1 MLDRSELEP
10 LIELVRKI
18 LVFLG
23 RPVVQLQLL
32 IILVVLL
39 VAWLIT
45 RRLSLLIAAKQS
57 VTPASIELTK
67 HQRYRKLSL
76 QTLQDVL
83 FPGLSLLALSLTQF
97 WLVNQG
103 QFAGLLTI
111 SLKLFWIFFCYRF
124 ALSVLYLIAGKTNAS
139 RYRIRLLAPVLFL
152 IVAGEI
158 LGLLT
163 PINEL
168 AAVVLATI
176 FESSITLGEFFIS
189 TVGLYLWIYGVK
201 LLHDVLSH
209 LINRF
214 STFES
219 GQVEAALTLGQYLL
233 IGLGII
239 VVSSQIGLS
248 QTTLAAITGGLS
260 VGIGFGLREILGNF
274 ISGIGLLF
282 EGSLRPGDVVEVE
295 GEVTTV
301 KSVSIR
307 ATTVSTFDNIEKIVP
322 NQNFFTSTVTNY
334 TGKDRIVRVLIPVGV
349 SYNCDPEEVIHLL
362 LAIAQQHP
370 KTLPHPKPSVH
381 LMGYGDFSVDFRLA
395 VFIDDPLS
403 RLTMKSDLYRKIW
416 KTLAAHHIEIPFP
429 QRDLHI
435 RSGIDWQPSKR
446 QE

>member
-1 MLDRSELEP
+1 M
-10 LIELVRKI
+10 
-18 LVFLG
+18 
-23 RPVVQLQLL
+23 
-32 IILVVLL
+32 
-39 VAWLIT
+39 
-45 RRLSLLIAAKQS
+45 
-57 VTPASIELTK
+57 
-67 HQRYRKLSL
+67 
-76 QTLQDVL
+76 
-83 FPGLSLLALSLTQF
+83 
-97 WLVNQG
+97 
-103 QFAGLLTI
+103 TI

-307 ATTVSTFDNIEKIVP
+307 ATTVSTFDNIEKIV
-322 NQNFFTSTVTNY
+322 NIVTIDYTVNM
-334 TGKDRIVRVLIPVGV
+334 
-349 SYNCDPEEVIHLL
+349 
-362 LAIAQQHP
+362 A
-370 KTLPHPKPSVH
+370 
-381 LMGYGDFSVDFRLA
+381 
-395 VFIDDPLS
+395 
-403 RLTMKSDLYRKIW
+403 
-416 KTLAAHHIEIPFP
+416 
-429 QRDLHI
+429 
-435 RSGIDWQPSKR
+435 
-446 QE
+446 